1 MNTVKNVEKAGRQVW
16 LAGLGAVLLGKEYA
30 VKKLD
35 EMFEGT
41 NSLVNQVV
49 TKGQE
54 IEGDLKD
61 KLSGS
66 NPVSRSFL
74 QDEKIAEL
82 REKLGLNQESKQ
94 DKISRLAAK
103 VDALT
108 DIVATISVKAEEEK
122 AAAEKKA
129 VVSAKT
135 ETKEA
140 APKPAVTTTAKK
152 STATRKPRATA
163 SKTAETASKT
173 DVSDT
178 AAKKPATT
186 RTRTRKATTAK
197 TTAAKSTTTKT
208 TAAKATDAK
217 ATGSAQSKTDKE

>member
-1 MNTVKNVEKAGRQVW
+1 MNTKKNVEKASRQVW

-54 IEGDLKD
+54 IEGDIKS
-61 KLSGS
+61 KVSGS
-66 NPVSRSFL
+66 NPLKSSFI

-108 DIVATISVKAEEEK
+108 DIVATISVKVEEEK
-122 AAAEKKA
+122 AAASKKSA
-129 VVSAKT
+129 AATTAKT
-135 ETKEA
+135 ETKAA
-140 APKPAVTTTAKK
+140 APKPATA
-152 STATRKPRATA
+152 RKPRAATSKTAAA
-163 SKTAETASKT
+163 SKTAS
-173 DVSDT
+173 SDT

-197 TTAAKSTTTKT
+197 TTAAKT
-208 TAAKATDAK
+208 TAAKTAGTKPAE
-217 ATGSAQSKTDKE
+217 SAENKSDKE

>member
-1 MNTVKNVEKAGRQVW
+1 MNTKKNVEKAGRQVW

-54 IEGDLKD
+54 IEGDIKS
-61 KLSGS
+61 KVSGS
-66 NPVSRSFL
+66 YSLKNSFV

-108 DIVATISVKAEEEK
+108 DIVATISVKAEEAK
-122 AAAEKKA
+122 AAA
-129 VVSAKT
+129 SAKT
-135 ETKEA
+135 ETKAA
-140 APKPAVTTTAKK
+140 APKPAVTATAKK
-152 STATRKPRATA
+152 STATRKPRAAA
-163 SKTAETASKT
+163 SKAHSK
-173 DVSDT
+173 
-178 AAKKPATT
+178 
-186 RTRTRKATTAK
+186 
-197 TTAAKSTTTKT
+197 
-208 TAAKATDAK
+208 
-217 ATGSAQSKTDKE
+217 